1 MKCQHCGSK
10 TYVVNTAQ
18 QPGGIRRQR
27 KCDSCKNNAYS
38 AEVWIA
44 GKVIVGKSIYTND
57 EVALI
62 KRKGVDARRAN
73 EDRRK
78 DDAS

>member
-38 AEVWIA
+38 AEVWVA
-44 GKVIVGKSIYTND
+44 GNVLVGKSIYTND

-62 KRKGVDARRAN
+62 KKKGVDARRAN

>member
-1 MKCQHCGSK
+1 MKCQQCGGK
-10 TYVVNTAQ
+10 TLVVNTLQ

-44 GKVIVGKSIYTND
+44 GNVMAGKSIYTKD
-57 EVALI
+57 EAASI
-62 KRKGVDARRAN
+62 KRKKVDARRAN

-78 DDAS
+78 DNAS

>member
-44 GKVIVGKSIYTND
+44 GNVMVGKSIYTK
-57 EVALI
+57 EEAALI
-62 KRKGVDARRAN
+62 KKKEVDARRAN

>member
-44 GKVIVGKSIYTND
+44 GNVQVGKSIYTK
-57 EVALI
+57 EEAALI
-62 KRKGVDARRAN
+62 KKKGVDARRAN

-78 DDAS
+78 EDAS

>member
-1 MKCQHCGSK
+1 VKCQHCGSK

-38 AEVWIA
+38 AEVWVA
-44 GKVIVGKSIYTND
+44 GNVLVGKSIYTND
-57 EVALI
+57 EAALI
-62 KRKGVDARRAN
+62 KKKGVDVRRAN

-78 DDAS
+78 DNAS

>member
-1 MKCQHCGSK
+1 MKCQNCGSK
-10 TYVVNTAQ
+10 THVVNTTQ

-44 GKVIVGKSIYTND
+44 GNVVVGKSIYTK
-57 EVALI
+57 EEAASI
-62 KRKGVDARRAN
+62 KQKKVDARRAN
-73 EDRRK
+73 EDRRN
-78 DDAS
+78 DNAT

>member
-1 MKCQHCGSK
+1 MKCQNCGAK
-10 TYVVNTAQ
+10 THVVNTTQ

-44 GKVIVGKSIYTND
+44 GNVMVGKSIYTNQ
-57 EVALI
+57 EAALI
-62 KRKGVDARRAN
+62 KKKEVDARRAN

-78 DDAS
+78 ENAS

>member
-1 MKCQHCGSK
+1 MKCQQCGAK
-10 TYVVNTAQ
+10 THVVNTTQ
-18 QPGGIRRQR
+18 QLGGIRRQR

-44 GKVIVGKSIYTND
+44 GNVMVGKSIYTND

-62 KRKGVDARRAN
+62 KRKGVDVRRAN
-73 EDRRK
+73 EDRRN
-78 DDAS
+78 DDVT

>member
-10 TYVVNTAQ
+10 TYVVNTNQ

-27 KCDSCKNNAYS
+27 RCDSCKFSAYT

-44 GKVIVGKSIYTND
+44 GNVVVGKSIYTNQ
-57 EVALI
+57 EAALI
-62 KRKGVDARRAN
+62 KKKEVDARRAN

-78 DDAS
+78 ENAL

>member
-10 TYVVNTAQ
+10 TFVVNTNQ

-27 KCDSCKNNAYS
+27 RCDSCKISAYS

-44 GKVIVGKSIYTND
+44 GNVMVGKSIYTND

-62 KRKGVDARRAN
+62 KKKEVDARRAN

-78 DDAS
+78 DNAS

>member
-1 MKCQHCGSK
+1 MKCQQCGSK
-10 TYVVNTAQ
+10 THVVNTTQ

-27 KCDSCKNNAYS
+27 RCDSCKFSAYT

-44 GKVIVGKSIYTND
+44 GNVVVGKSIYTNQ
-57 EVALI
+57 EAALI
-62 KRKGVDARRAN
+62 KKKEVDARRAN

-78 DDAS
+78 DNAL

>member
-1 MKCQHCGSK
+1 MKCQQCGGK
-10 TYVVNTAQ
+10 TLVVNTIQ

-44 GKVIVGKSIYTND
+44 GNVIVGKSIYTKD
-57 EVALI
+57 EAALI
-62 KRKGVDARRAN
+62 KKKGVNTRRAN

-78 DDAS
+78 EDAL

>member
-1 MKCQHCGSK
+1 MKCLNCGSK
-10 TYVVNTAQ
+10 THVVNTTQ

-44 GKVIVGKSIYTND
+44 GNVVVGKSIYTED
-57 EVALI
+57 EAASI
-62 KRKGVDARRAN
+62 KQKKVDARRAN
-73 EDRRK
+73 EDRRN
-78 DDAS
+78 DDAT

>member
-1 MKCQHCGSK
+1 M
-10 TYVVNTAQ
+10 
-18 QPGGIRRQR
+18 
-27 KCDSCKNNAYS
+27 
-38 AEVWIA
+38 
-44 GKVIVGKSIYTND
+44 VGKSIYTND

>member
-1 MKCQHCGSK
+1 MKCQQCGTK
-10 TYVVNTAQ
+10 THVVNTAQ

-27 KCDSCKNNAYS
+27 KCPSCKNNAYS
-38 AEVWIA
+38 AEVWVA
-44 GKVIVGKSIYTND
+44 GNVMAEKSIYTNS
-57 EVALI
+57 EAALI
-62 KRKGVDARRAN
+62 KKKVVDVRRAN

>member
-1 MKCQHCGSK
+1 MKCQHCGTK
-10 TYVVNTAQ
+10 THVVNTTQ

-27 KCDSCKNNAYS
+27 KCNSCKINAYT

-44 GKVIVGKSIYTND
+44 GNVMVGKSIYTKD
-57 EVALI
+57 EAALI

-73 EDRRK
+73 EDRRNE
-78 DDAS
+78 DAT

>member
-1 MKCQHCGSK
+1 MKCQTCGSK

-27 KCDSCKNNAYS
+27 RCEACKASAYT

-44 GKVIVGKSIYTND
+44 SNVMVGKSI
-57 EVALI
+57 
-62 KRKGVDARRAN
+62 
-73 EDRRK
+73 
-78 DDAS
+78 